1 MPTLEWIGKSKVI
14 NHHQD
19 VPFRVLE
26 RKYSFDEN
34 GQHEAD
40 NGSENMIIRGDNL
53 EALKALLPRYEGRVK
68 CIYIDP
74 PYNTGNEGWVYNDN
88 VNDPKIK
95 KWLGKVVGK
104 EGEDLTRHDKWLCMM
119 YPRLKLLQKLL
130 VDDGVIFVSL
140 DFHEQ
145 PFMRLIMDEI
155 FGASNYVSEIACV
168 NKPSGRSDDK
178 YIATAHESIIVYRKS
193 PLLTLGGFE
202 PEEKITKRYN
212 KRDTDGRLYREEDLR
227 KRGTHDERTDR
238 PNLFY
243 PFFFNQETGE
253 LIVGGNDEKTPDGF
267 IRIEPMKSK
276 DVQGTW
282 RWGQDTANAQKTY
295 IHPRYMPNKQQWS
308 LFEWEYLD
316 ERGAAKPT
324 TLWDFKDVNS
334 ERGTEVFIKYLG
346 FKKEDFPN
354 PKPVGTIQRILQIA
368 TAGDDII
375 LDSFAGSGTTAHAVL
390 NMNKADG
397 GHRKFILVEMMDYA
411 DSITAERV
419 KRVIK
424 GYGEGKKAVEGTGG
438 NFSFYDLGEPLLVGD
453 CLNEAVAPE
462 KIREYIWFM
471 ETRTPFNA
479 QCRMHNAQLYAG
491 NSAEDGGQTCR
502 NPYLLGTHNN
512 TTYYFYYEPQR
523 VTVLDYAFLSTIMEK
538 ADSALIY
545 ADRCSISEEKLAKM
559 GIVFKKIPRDISRL

>member
-424 GYGEGKKAVEGTGG
+424 GYGEGKNAVEGTGG
-438 NFSFYDLGEPLLVGD
+438 NFSFYDLGEPLLMGD

-471 ETRTPFNA
+471 ETKQP
-479 QCRMHNAQLYAG
+479 YAPP
-491 NSAEDGGQTCR
+491 SGG
-502 NPYLLGTHNN
+502 NPYYLGKHNS
-512 TTYYFYYEPQR
+512 TGYYFYYEPQR
-523 VTVLDYAFLSTIMEK
+523 VTVLDYAFLSTITEK
-538 ADSALIY
+538 ADGTVIY
-545 ADRCSISEEKLAKM
+545 ADRCAISEDKLAKM
-559 GIVFKKIPRDISRL
+559 GVTFKKIPRDISKL

>member
-34 GQHEAD
+34 GQHNED

-95 KWLGKVVGK
+95 KWLGAVVGK

-130 VDDGVIFVSL
+130 ADDGVIFVSL

-145 PFMRLIMDEI
+145 PVMRLIMDEI

-253 LIVGGNDEKTPDGF
+253 LVVGNNDEETPDGF

-282 RWGQDTANAQKTY
+282 RWGQDTAIAQKTY

-411 DSITAERV
+411 DRITAERV
-419 KRVIK
+419 KRVIR
-424 GYGEGKKAVEGTGG
+424 GHGEGKNTVEGTGG

-471 ETRTPFNA
+471 ETKQP
-479 QCRMHNAQLYAG
+479 YAPP
-491 NSAEDGGQTCR
+491 SGG
-502 NPYLLGTHNN
+502 NPYYLGQHND
-512 TTYYFYYEPQR
+512 TGYYFYYEPQR
-523 VTVLDYAFLSTIMEK
+523 VTVLDYAFLSTITEK
-538 ADSALIY
+538 ADGTVIY
-545 ADRCSISEEKLAKM
+545 ADRCSISEDKLAKM
-559 GIVFKKIPRDISRL
+559 GVTFKKIPRDISRL